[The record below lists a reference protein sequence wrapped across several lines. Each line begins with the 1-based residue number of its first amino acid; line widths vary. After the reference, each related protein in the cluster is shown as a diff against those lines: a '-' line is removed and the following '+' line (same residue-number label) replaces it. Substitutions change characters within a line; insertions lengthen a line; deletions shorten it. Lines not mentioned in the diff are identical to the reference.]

1 VQHVETPHDI
11 SDLIRENPVVIALF
25 GRGNCPECEYVYKRL
40 ERFVARR
47 SEYVVR
53 YVDLDRHPTLASMHV
68 VHELPTT
75 IVHVYGSQISKQVG
89 GIDLP
94 KLRRDV
100 DRVLEQMR
108 SALEAE
114 EAGSGSA
121 ESE

>member
-1 VQHVETPHDI
+1 VQHVERPHDI

-25 GRGNCPECEYVYKRL
+25 GRGDCRECEYVYKRL
-40 ERFVARR
+40 DRFVARR
-47 SEYVVR
+47 SEYVVL
-53 YVDLDRHPTLASMHV
+53 YVDLDKHPTLASMHV

-75 IVHVYGSQISKQVG
+75 IIHVYGSQISKQVG

-100 DRVLEQMR
+100 ENVLAQ
-108 SALEAE
+108 

-121 ESE
+121 ESG